1 MAFTFPSIFD
11 FGLDPAAQVL
21 ARGFSDYFVSIP
33 ATPAMLLCMV
43 RGDSVDLTASRV
55 AVRDGQPVGA
65 ALIARRG
72 WTSRLAGMAIVPE
85 ARRSGVGR
93 ALMDQL
99 LTEARARGERAMV
112 LEVIEQNAP
121 AVQLYE
127 VCGFQKIRRLIGH
140 GGRLETPQA
149 DAAAMASL
157 EEIDPRT
164 LAALVAEHGLPD
176 LPWQISAETIAQ
188 ATPPALAFRLG
199 PSALLISSP
208 AADTIGIRAIVTE
221 RTHRGR
227 GHSLAL
233 LRAVIAKF
241 PGKEWRASAIFPE
254 EMGETFTAAG
264 LARTPLSQW
273 QMSRAL

>member
-11 FGLDPAAQVL
+11 FGLEPAAQVL
-21 ARGFSDYFVSIP
+21 TRGFSDYFVPIASSP
-33 ATPAMLLCMV
+33 AILLGMA
-43 RGDSVDLTASRV
+43 RADSVDLTASRI
-55 AVRDGQPVGA
+55 ALRDGQPVGA

-99 LTEARARGERAMV
+99 LTEARARGERTMV

-127 VCGFQKIRRLIGH
+127 ACGFQKIRRLTGH
-140 GGRLETPQA
+140 AGRPEAPVGNA
-149 DAAAMASL
+149 SAAL
-157 EEIDPRT
+157 EEIDPRALAT
-164 LAALVAEHGLPD
+164 LIAEHGLPD
-176 LPWQISAETIAQ
+176 LPWQVSAETVAQ

-208 AADTIGIRAIVTE
+208 AAETIGVRAIVTE
-221 RTHRGR
+221 RGQRGR

-233 LRAVIAKF
+233 LRAVRAKF

-254 EMGETFTAAG
+254 EMGATFTAAG
-264 LARTPLSQW
+264 LTRTPLSQW
-273 QMSRAL
+273 QMTRPLA